1 MKFTEFGFDEGLIEA
16 LDYMGFETAT
26 PIQEQA
32 IPAILKNQD
41 LIACAQ
47 TGTGKTAAFILPIIQ
62 KLINHTGESINTLI
76 ICPTRELAIQI
87 EQQIQAIGYFSGIS
101 SIAIYGGGTGH
112 EWETQKKALRTGA
125 DIVVTTPGKFISHL
139 NMGYVKL
146 NDLKHLILDE
156 ADRMLDMGFLED
168 IQSIIKKLP
177 KKRQTLLF
185 SATMPPKIRELAKK
199 TLHDPKQITI
209 AVSKPAK
216 GVLQICYLAHD
227 HQKTPLIKQLL
238 RNKDNYKSIII
249 FCSTKKKVSEV
260 YRSLNSENYE
270 IKKIS
275 SDLEQKERE
284 HVLNQF
290 AAKKIRVLVAT
301 DVLSRGIDIK
311 DINLVINYDVPPDPE
326 DYVHRIGRTARA
338 DTSGLAI
345 TLINEKDMRDF
356 SKIESLIESEI
367 KKLNVPEE
375 LGESPKWQVHQK
387 KKRRNNNWR
396 GKKKPFR
403 KKNK

>member
-1 MKFTEFGFDEGLIEA
+1 M
-16 LDYMGFETAT
+16 
-26 PIQEQA
+26 
-32 IPAILKNQD
+32 
-41 LIACAQ
+41 IACAQ

-62 KLINHTGESINTLI
+62 KLIGHHGESINTLI

-101 SIAIYGGGTGH
+101 SIAIYGGGSGH

-146 NDLKHLILDE
+146 SNLKHLILDE

-177 KKRQTLLF
+177 KTKQTLLF
-185 SATMPPKIRELAKK
+185 SATMPPKIRDLAKK
-199 TLHDPKQITI
+199 TLKDPLQISI

-216 GVLQICYLAHD
+216 GVLQIAYLAHD
-227 HQKTPLIKQLL
+227 PQKTPLIKQLL
-238 RNKDNYKSIII
+238 KDKDNYKSIII
-249 FCSTKKKVSEV
+249 FCSTKKKVNEV
-260 YRSLNSENYE
+260 YKSLRSEKYE
-270 IKKIS
+270 IERIS
-275 SDLEQKERE
+275 SDLEQKDRE
-284 HVLNQF
+284 AVLNLF
-290 AAKKIRVLVAT
+290 AAKKTRVLVAT

-356 SKIESLIESEI
+356 AKIESLIESEI
-367 KKLNVPEE
+367 KKLNVPSE
-375 LGESPKWQVHQK
+375 LGESPKWQVHTK
-387 KKRRNNNWR
+387 KKRHWKPRNRSN
-396 GKKKPFR
+396 R
-403 KKNK
+403 KKR